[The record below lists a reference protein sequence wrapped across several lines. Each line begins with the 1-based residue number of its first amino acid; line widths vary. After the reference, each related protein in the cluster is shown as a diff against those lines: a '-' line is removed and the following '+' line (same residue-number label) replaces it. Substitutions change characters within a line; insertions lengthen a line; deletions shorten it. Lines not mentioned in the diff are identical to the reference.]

1 MPERCLVVLHS
12 PGPSWEPGLP
22 LTQQL
27 GVREHEAHYAELAR
41 QGQLLMGGPFADGA
55 GGGLMIFKPGIEE
68 DTLRMHALTDPAVES
83 GLLQFEIRPW
93 QIGFKA

>member
-1 MPERCLVVLHS
+1 MSERCFVILHS
-12 PGPSWEPGLP
+12 PGPAWEPGLP

-41 QGQLLMGGPFADGA
+41 QGLVVMGGPFADA
-55 GGGLMIFKPGIEE
+55 TGGGLMIFRAGLDE

-83 GLLQFEIRPW
+83 GLLQFEILPW
-93 QIGFKA
+93 VIAYRG